1 MTELFLYQQTIPFSL
16 RKDNN
21 TGHFIADD
29 EYNNIYVPPD
39 FVPPEGLTIINKK
52 IGYVCSRAKINH
64 VQLVQGFNRT
74 IGRILPNYIG
84 FLIYK
89 DDEDQIERLQAER
102 QAKMDENK
110 SNNR

>member
-1 MTELFLYQQTIPFSL
+1 MTELFLYEQTMPFFL
-16 RKDNN
+16 RRDLN

-39 FVPPEGLTIINKK
+39 FIPPEDLTIINKK
-52 IGYVCSRAKINH
+52 ISYVCSRAKINH

-84 FLIYK
+84 YLVYK
-89 DDEDQIERLQAER
+89 KDEA
-102 QAKMDENK
+102 
-110 SNNR
+110 